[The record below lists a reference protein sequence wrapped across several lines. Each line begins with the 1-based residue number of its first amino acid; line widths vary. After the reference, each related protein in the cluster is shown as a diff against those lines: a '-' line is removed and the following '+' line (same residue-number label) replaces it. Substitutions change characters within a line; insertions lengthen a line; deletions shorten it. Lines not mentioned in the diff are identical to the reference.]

1 MDWFQPGITFGILV
15 LILVGLVLNFSADAL
30 LIAAVVV
37 LCLVGIISP
46 EEAFSGFSNEGML
59 TVAALF
65 VVTAGLN
72 ETGALAILGRWFF
85 GKARTEKSV
94 MARMALSITG
104 SSAVLNNTPI
114 VAMFIPVVMQWCK
127 ENRTAV
133 SRLLIPVSY
142 FAILGGTCTLIGT
155 STNLVVDG
163 LMRERYATDPQTFA
177 ALKPMSLFELSYV
190 GIPYAIIGCTYL
202 LLLGPR
208 LLPQRK
214 AFRQQMSETSREY
227 LANME
232 VRAGCRLIGHTVA
245 DAGLR
250 RLEGL
255 YLLEITRDGEV
266 IAPVEPNQFLREGDI
281 LTFTGAVQHIVDLEK
296 IAGLVPVADETYEH
310 RATERRGRMLF
321 EAVVSRRSPILR
333 QNIRKSNFRAR
344 YNAAIVAVSRGG
356 ERLKGR
362 VGDIVL
368 RPGDTL
374 LLQAGPHFL
383 EAYRNDPDFYLV
395 SGVADSRPVRHD
407 RAILSLVLL
416 GLLVALMSTGFV
428 PIVMAAFLVAG
439 LMIATNCISLGDA
452 RQSIDLSTLLTI
464 CAAFG
469 VSKALVNS
477 GLAHEVAEF
486 LKSTASA
493 WGPRAMLFGVYLMTS
508 VFTELITN
516 NAAAALAFPF
526 AVSIA
531 DELGVSPRPFVIAI
545 AFAASASFVTPIGY
559 QTNLMVFGPGG
570 YRFTDFVKIG
580 LPLNLIL
587 LCVATL
593 LIPLVWPF

>member
-1 MDWFQPGITFGILV
+1 MNWFEPGVTLLALIGILT
-15 LILVGLVLNFSADAL
+15 GLLLNFSADAVL
-30 LIAAVVV
+30 VSAVVL

-85 GKARTEKSV
+85 GRARTEKSV
-94 MARMALSITG
+94 MARMAISITG
-104 SSAVLNNTPI
+104 SSAILNNTPI
-114 VAMFIPVVMQWCK
+114 VAMFIPVVTQWCK
-127 ENRTAV
+127 ENGKSV

-163 LMRERYATDPQTFA
+163 LMREKFSENPQLFE
-177 ALKPMSLFELSYV
+177 ALHPMSLFELSYV
-190 GIPYAIIGCTYL
+190 GVPYALIGCAYL
-202 LLLGPR
+202 LIIGPR
-208 LLPQRK
+208 LLPERK
-214 AFRQQMSETSREY
+214 TFRQLMSESSREY
-227 LANME
+227 LVNLE
-232 VRAGCRLIGHTVA
+232 IRTGCRLIGQTVT

-255 YLLEITRDGEV
+255 YLLEITRGTE
-266 IAPVEPNQFLREGDI
+266 IITPVEPDQVLGAGDI
-281 LTFTGAVQHIVDLEK
+281 LTFTGAVHYIVDLEK
-296 IAGLVPVADETYEH
+296 ISGLVPVADETYEH
-310 RATERRGRMLF
+310 RAAERRGRMLF

-333 QNIRKSNFRAR
+333 ETIRESNFRAR
-344 YNAAIVAVSRGG
+344 YNAAVVAVSRGG
-356 ERLKGR
+356 ERLQGR

-368 RPGDTL
+368 HPGDTL

-383 EAYRNDPDFYLV
+383 EAYRNHPDFYLV
-395 SGVADSRPVRHD
+395 SGVEDSRPVRHD

-416 GLLVALMSTGFV
+416 GLLVALMATGVV
-428 PIVMAAFLVAG
+428 PIVVAAFLVAG
-439 LMIATNCISLGDA
+439 LMVATNCISLGDA

-477 GLAHEVAEF
+477 GLAHAVAEF
-486 LKSTASA
+486 VQGNLGAL
-493 WGPRAMLFGVYLMTS
+493 GPRAVLFGIYLTTTL
-508 VFTELITN
+508 FTEIITN
-516 NAAAALAFPF
+516 NAAAALMFPF
-526 AVSIA
+526 AITIA
-531 DELGVSPRPFVIAI
+531 DEMGVSARPFALAI
-545 AFAASASFVTPIGY
+545 AFAASASFITPIGY

-570 YRFTDFVKIG
+570 YKFSDFARIG
-580 LPLNLIL
+580 APLNLML
-587 LCVATL
+587 LAVATV
-593 LIPLVWPF
+593 LIPMVWPF